1 MFSFRRNVHHTPF
14 CSAVVPLILDVIQL
28 STITV
33 IYDWGWGR
41 KLCVSCD
48 SQVRTCIQQ
57 HYRVQEMM
65 AVRRGGRVESFS
77 AKKCCRERMIFVC
90 CVCVVWRNVAD
101 FQRSLLGLSRDLSHL
116 QQRTRHFVH
125 FSSVTW
131 PRNFHHC
138 IMRVAE
144 SLCASGIFL
153 SQRTFSQSMFPS
165 LLFRFSVF
173 SCIKHLPL
181 RMVACK
187 VEEGERKKGG
197 REREKKKLLVFSF
210 FLQRFTFEQLSMP
223 RVGEKSLV
231 DHHKILNGFL
241 QSEFQREKAK
251 NFTLLSFTFF
261 LLAFFTTLNH
271 LNG

>member
-1 MFSFRRNVHHTPF
+1 MSKKMESKNVWRKLMKIVENATNLRKCILVQLGPTINPNSDDNKSVYEMFSFRRNVHHTPF
-14 CSAVVPLILDVIQL
+14 CSAVVPLILDVTQL
-28 STITV
+28 STLTA
-33 IYDWGWGR
+33 IYDWGLGR
-41 KLCVSCD
+41 KLYVSCD
-48 SQVRTCIQQ
+48 SQARTCIQQ

-90 CVCVVWRNVAD
+90 CVCVVWRKVAD

-144 SLCASGIFL
+144 SLSTSGIFL
-153 SQRTFSQSMFPS
+153 LQRTFSQSMFPS

-173 SCIKHLPL
+173 H
-181 RMVACK
+181 A
-187 VEEGERKKGG
+187 
-197 REREKKKLLVFSF
+197 
-210 FLQRFTFEQLSMP
+210 
-223 RVGEKSLV
+223 
-231 DHHKILNGFL
+231 
-241 QSEFQREKAK
+241 
-251 NFTLLSFTFF
+251 
-261 LLAFFTTLNH
+261 
-271 LNG
+271 